1 MSAPPFVDSLVVS
14 NFAPLATLAEE
25 PLAIPFVI
33 VVVGALL
40 LVDLLLFSRKREPTF
55 RESVMWSIGWLVLG
69 LLVTIP
75 VALLSSSEDG
85 VNYATVYLIERTLS
99 LDNLVVFL
107 LIFGYFAV
115 PQRERGVLLFWGI
128 VLALAMR
135 GVAIVVGV
143 ELIERFHVVLYLLGV
158 TLLFLAYRMWKGSAT
173 HVDPDRNPLVRIV
186 RRFYP
191 VGDYEGSHFSVRR
204 DGRRMLTPLALA
216 LVSVVAA
223 DIVFALDSVPA
234 AFAITDDALVI
245 WAANGFALLGLRA
258 LFVLVEELIRR
269 FRYLNQT
276 VAIVLGVVALKLLI
290 ADLWKVPAL
299 VSLVIVVGLFAGG
312 ILLSVIVDRRADD
325 GEEPPPA
332 AGGGRPADAAAEALG
347 SQPSPAI

>member
-1 MSAPPFVDSLVVS
+1 MRVTPPLT
-14 NFAPLATLAEE
+14 LATLADE

-55 RESVMWSIGWLVLG
+55 RESVTWSLGWLVLG

-75 VALLSSSEDG
+75 IALLSSSEDG

-173 HVDPDRNPLVRIV
+173 HVDPSHNPLVRMV
-186 RRFYP
+186 RRIYP
-191 VGDYEGSHFSVRR
+191 VGEYQGSHFWVRQSGTR
-204 DGRRMLTPLALA
+204 TLTPLALA
-216 LVSVVAA
+216 LISVVAA

-276 VAIVLGVVALKLLI
+276 VAIVLGVVAVKLLI

-299 VSLVIVVGLFAGG
+299 VSLALVVGLFAGG
-312 ILLSVIVDRRADD
+312 IVLSILADRRDD
-325 GEEPPPA
+325 GPDAPPRDDADGDPNVVAGEE
-332 AGGGRPADAAAEALG
+332 LG
-347 SQPSPAI
+347 PQPSSAI

>member
-1 MSAPPFVDSLVVS
+1 VPVVNLSVPP
-14 NFAPLATLAEE
+14 ATLADD
-25 PLAIPFVI
+25 PLAIPVVI
-33 VVVGALL
+33 AVVAVLL
-40 LVDLLLFSRKREPTF
+40 LADLVLFAPGREPTF
-55 RESVMWSIGWLVLG
+55 REGLVWSIAWLAVG

-75 VALLSSSEDG
+75 IAVLSGSEDG
-85 VNYATVYLIERTLS
+85 INYGTVYLIERTLS

-115 PQRERGVLLFWGI
+115 PQPQRAMLLFWGI

-143 ELIERFHVVLYLLGV
+143 ELIDRFHIVVYVLGV
-158 TLLFLAYRMWKGSAT
+158 TLLVLAYRMWQGAAE
-173 HVDPDRNPLVRIV
+173 HLDPGETRMVKLVTRI
-186 RRFYP
+186 YP
-191 VGDYEGSHFSVRR
+191 VGAYEGSRFSVKR
-204 DGRRMLTPLALA
+204 DGRRVLTPLALA

-223 DIVFALDSVPA
+223 DIAFAIDSIPA

-276 VAIVLGVVALKLLI
+276 VAIVLGVVAVKLLI
-290 ADLWKVPAL
+290 EDLWKVPAPI
-299 VSLVIVVGLFAGG
+299 SLAIVVGLFAGG
-312 ILLSVIVDRRADD
+312 ILLSVLADRR
-325 GEEPPPA
+325 GPQPPT
-332 AGGGRPADAAAEALG
+332 GGIGPHGA
-347 SQPSPAI
+347 QPSSAG